1 MPEYKIN
8 IKTIQD
14 LIDLAKSNRL
24 KVEEFKTL
32 IETINEKRF
41 VIIFLKDYTH
51 TSEMAKH
58 LERYRDSKG
67 EPPLFD
73 V

>member
-51 TSEMAKH
+51 TSEMAKY